1 MKIIRDLGDAKS
13 LMLGHSTVEFAEALP
28 GVKQRIKEIFDEDIS
43 PYEAV
48 RRILTEVRTR
58 GDQALFDFGRKID
71 GMGLAQ
77 LEVTKAEIAA
87 SYKKV
92 DKELVSALQLAA
104 DRIQAFHQIQKQKL
118 GLGFAEEGLGFI
130 VSALDRVGVYVPG
143 GRAYYP
149 STVLMTVI
157 PAKVAGVSEVIIAT
171 PPAPDGTVPA
181 PTLVAADIAKAS
193 RVFKVGGAQAIA
205 ALAYGTKSIP
215 KVDKICGPGNI
226 FVTLAKKQVYG
237 TVAIDGLH
245 GPTETVIIADDS
257 ANPAFCAADLLAQAE
272 HDEMASSILIT
283 TSSRLAEEVSEE
295 VKRQL
300 AKLER
305 RIIAKQSLENNGAI
319 VVVTNIDEAI
329 QLANIYAP
337 EHLCLAVKDARS
349 YLGRIRHAGGIFI
362 GAPEAIGDYTAGPSH
377 VMPTGRTARF
387 SSPLSVLEFLKVS
400 ILVDLSDKDLRL
412 IGPAAATI
420 ARAEGLIAHAVS
432 IETRL
437 EQLGKG
443 GAKK

>member
-1 MKIIRDLGDAKS
+1 MKVIRDLEAAKS
-13 LMLGHSTVEFAEALP
+13 LLLGHSTAEFAVALP
-28 GVKQRIKEIFDEDIS
+28 GVKQRIRQIFDEDIT
-43 PYEAV
+43 PDEAV
-48 RRILTEVRTR
+48 RRILSEVRSR
-58 GDQALFDFGRKID
+58 GDHALLDFGRKID

-77 LEVTKAEIAA
+77 LEVTKGEIAE

-92 DKELVSALQLAA
+92 DKELVNALRLAA
-104 DRIQAFHQIQKQKL
+104 DRVHAFHLIQKKKL
-118 GLGFAEEGLGFI
+118 GLDFVEGGLGFI
-130 VSALDRVGVYVPG
+130 VSAMERVGVYIPG

-157 PAKVAGVSEVIIAT
+157 PAKVAGVPEVIIAT

-181 PTLVAADIAKAS
+181 PTLVAADIAKVS

-237 TVAIDGLH
+237 TVALDGLH

-257 ANPAFCAADLLAQAE
+257 ANPVFCAADLLAQAE
-272 HDEMASSILIT
+272 HDEAASAILIT
-283 TSSRLAEEVSEE
+283 TSSRLADEVGEEI
-295 VKRQL
+295 KRQL

-305 RIIAKQSLENNGAI
+305 RIIAKQSLEQNGAI
-319 VVVTNIDEAI
+319 VVVTNMDEAI
-329 QLANIYAP
+329 KLVNLYAP
-337 EHLCLAVKDARS
+337 EHLCLMVKNARS
-349 YLGRIRHAGGIFI
+349 YLDRIRHAGGIFI

-387 SSPLSVLEFLKVS
+387 SSPLSVLDFLKVS
-400 ILVDLSDKDLRL
+400 ILIDLSDKDLRSL
-412 IGPAAATI
+412 GPASAII

-432 IETRL
+432 VEKRL
-437 EQLGKG
+437 EQLGK
-443 GAKK
+443 

>member
-1 MKIIRDLGDAKS
+1 MKIIQDLGTAKS
-13 LMLGHSTVEFAEALP
+13 LLLGRSTLEAAEASP
-28 GVKQRIKEIFDEDIS
+28 VTKQRIRDIFDQDMS
-43 PYEAV
+43 PEEAV
-48 RRILTEVRTR
+48 RRILNEVRTR
-58 GDQALFDFGRKID
+58 GDHALIDFSRKID

-77 LEVTKAEIAA
+77 FEVTKGEIAD

-92 DKELVSALQLAA
+92 DKELVGALQMVAE
-104 DRIQAFHQIQKQKL
+104 RIHNFHLTQMQKL
-118 GLGFAEEGLGFI
+118 GLGFVEKGLGFI
-130 VSALDRVGVYVPG
+130 VSSLERVGVYVPG

-149 STVLMTVI
+149 STVLMTAI
-157 PAKVAGVSEVIIAT
+157 PAKVAGVAEVVIAT

-181 PTLVAADIAKAS
+181 PTLVAADIAKVS

-226 FVTLAKKQVYG
+226 FVILAKKQVYG

-257 ANPAFCAADLLAQAE
+257 ANPVFCAADLLAQAE
-272 HDEMASSILIT
+272 HDEMASAILVT

-300 AKLER
+300 VKLER
-305 RIIAKQSLENNGAI
+305 RMIARQSLEQNGCI

-329 QLANIYAP
+329 QLVNLYAP
-337 EHLCLAVKDARS
+337 EHLCLMVKDKR
-349 YLGRIRHAGGIFI
+349 YCLDRIRHAGGIFI
-362 GAPEAIGDYTAGPSH
+362 GAPEALGDYAAGPSH

-387 SSPLSVLEFLKVS
+387 SSPLSVLDFLKVS
-400 ILVDLSDKDLRL
+400 ILVDMDDKALKL
-412 IGPAAATI
+412 LGPATAII
-420 ARAEGLIAHAVS
+420 ARAEGLTAHAIS
-432 IETRL
+432 IEKRL

-443 GAKK
+443 EGGK

>member
-1 MKIIRDLGDAKS
+1 MKIIRDLEAAKS
-13 LMLGHSTVEFAEALP
+13 LLLGHSTVEFAEALP
-28 GVKQRIKEIFDEDIS
+28 GVKQRIREIFDEDIT
-43 PYEAV
+43 PDEAV
-48 RRILTEVRTR
+48 RRILSEVRTR
-58 GDQALFDFGRKID
+58 GDHALLDLGRKID

-77 LEVTKAEIAA
+77 LEVTKGEIAE

-92 DKELVSALQLAA
+92 DKGLVSALQLAA
-104 DRIQAFHQIQKQKL
+104 ERVQTFHLTQKGKL
-118 GLGFAEEGLGFI
+118 GLDFFEGGLGFL
-130 VSALDRVGVYVPG
+130 VSALERVGIYIPG

-157 PAKVAGVSEVIIAT
+157 PAKVAGVPEVVIAT

-181 PTLVAADIAKAS
+181 PTLVAADIAKVS

-257 ANPAFCAADLLAQAE
+257 ANPVFCAADLLAQAE
-272 HDEMASSILIT
+272 HDELASAILIT
-283 TSSRLAEEVSEE
+283 TSPRFADAVSEE
-295 VKRQL
+295 VKNQL

-305 RIIAKQSLENNGAI
+305 RVIAKQSLEQNGAI

-329 QLANIYAP
+329 QLVNLYAP
-337 EHLCLAVKDARS
+337 EHLCLMIKDARS

-362 GAPEAIGDYTAGPSH
+362 GAPEALGDYTAGPSH

-387 SSPLSVLEFLKVS
+387 SSPLSVLDFLKIS
-400 ILVDLSDKDLRL
+400 ILIDLGDKDLKAL
-412 IGPAAATI
+412 GPATATI

-432 IETRL
+432 VEKRL

-443 GAKK
+443 GGGK

>member
-1 MKIIRDLGDAKS
+1 MKIIRDLEAAKS
-13 LMLGHSTVEFAEALP
+13 LLLGHSTAEFAEALP
-28 GVKQRIKEIFDEDIS
+28 GVKQRIREIFDEDIS
-43 PYEAV
+43 PDEAV

-58 GDQALFDFGRKID
+58 GDHALLDLGRKID

-77 LEVTKAEIAA
+77 LEVSKGEIAD

-92 DKELVSALQLAA
+92 DKGLVSALQLAA
-104 DRIQAFHQIQKQKL
+104 ERVQSFHMTQKQKL
-118 GLGFAEEGLGFI
+118 GLDFVEKGLGFLA
-130 VSALDRVGVYVPG
+130 SALEKVGIYIPG

-157 PAKVAGVSEVIIAT
+157 PAKVAGVPEVIIAT

-181 PTLVAADIAKAS
+181 PTLVAADIAKVS

-257 ANPAFCAADLLAQAE
+257 ANPVFCAADLLAQAE
-272 HDEMASSILIT
+272 HDEMATAILIT
-283 TSSRLAEEVSEE
+283 TSSRLADEVSEE

-305 RIIAKQSLENNGAI
+305 RIVAKQSLEQNGAI
-319 VVVTNIDEAI
+319 VVVTNIEEAI
-329 QLANIYAP
+329 QLVNLYAP
-337 EHLCLAVKDARS
+337 EHLCLMVKDARS
-349 YLGRIRHAGGIFI
+349 YLSRIHNAGGIFI

-387 SSPLSVLEFLKVS
+387 SSPLSVLDFLKIS
-400 ILVDLSDKDLRL
+400 ILIDLGDKDLKL
-412 IGPAAATI
+412 LGPATATI

-432 IETRL
+432 IEKRL
-437 EQLGKG
+437 EQLEKG
-443 GAKK
+443 GGAR